1 MRNVV
6 IGANED
12 LLYITKGV
20 QMTNID
26 VNEEPSSN
34 KSKGKDD
41 A

>member
-1 MRNVV
+1 MINVATS
-6 IGANED
+6 ANED
-12 LLYITKGV
+12 LLHITEGV
-20 QMTNID
+20 QMTNVD